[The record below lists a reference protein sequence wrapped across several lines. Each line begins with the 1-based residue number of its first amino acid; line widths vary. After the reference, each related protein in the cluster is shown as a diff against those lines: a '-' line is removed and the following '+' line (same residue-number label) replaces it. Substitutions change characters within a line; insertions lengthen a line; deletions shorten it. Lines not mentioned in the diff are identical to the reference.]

1 MKEQKSNYSV
11 SNCPIIKCINL
22 LFYKHFLLTADTQR
36 HTADCPQEG
45 GGVRG
50 GGPLPGV
57 EGGAL
62 GGHLRGR
69 LRALRR

>member
-1 MKEQKSNYSV
+1 MYLNVLY
-11 SNCPIIKCINL
+11 
-22 LFYKHFLLTADTQR
+22 YKHYLLAADTQR
-36 HTADCPQEG
+36 HTADCLQEG
-45 GGVRG
+45 RGLRG

-57 EGGAL
+57 EGGPL